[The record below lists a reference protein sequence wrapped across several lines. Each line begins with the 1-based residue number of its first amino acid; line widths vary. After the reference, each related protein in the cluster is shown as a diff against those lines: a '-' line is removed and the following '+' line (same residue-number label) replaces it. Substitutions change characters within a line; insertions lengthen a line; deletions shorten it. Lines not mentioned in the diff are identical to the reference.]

1 MPVRVL
7 SDSEV
12 ESEDELGLGKEGGAG
27 DDVVDTLSKE
37 PPGSAKRKRSDVSG
51 SDESSSD
58 GDDEG
63 GTRTGKSHFYF

>member
-1 MPVRVL
+1 MPLRVL

-12 ESEDELGLGKEGGAG
+12 ESEDELGLRKEGGAG
-27 DDVVDTLSKE
+27 DDVVNTLPKE

-51 SDESSSD
+51 SGESSSD
-58 GDDEG
+58 GKDEG